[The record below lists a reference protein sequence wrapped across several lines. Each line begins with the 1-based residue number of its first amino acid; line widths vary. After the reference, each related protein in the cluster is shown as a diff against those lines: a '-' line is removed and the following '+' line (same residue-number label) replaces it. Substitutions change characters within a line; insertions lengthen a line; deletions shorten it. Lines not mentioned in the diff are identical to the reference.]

1 VWLRNK
7 HYLECNLLDR
17 KLLYKVNIQERI
29 EKIMLKKNKKKSF
42 FFFTFLARVLDKW
55 WTKERK
61 GYSYEREIKFVERM
75 CQLLVLQVEE
85 EKCFEKGIGLGKL
98 LNRGYCVRETSK
110 WNKNGRDTPYCPLCI
125 YVPIGS
131 REMCACIS
139 PNCLGTSLCQFQHTS
154 PCYLITSLSF
164 NHFYFNQYK
173 L

>member
-110 WNKNGRDTPYCPLCI
+110 WNKNGRDTPYCPLYAYTVCPHRVKGNVCL
-125 YVPIGS
+125 YLPQLPWD
-131 REMCACIS
+131 IS
-139 PNCLGTSLCQFQHTS
+139 VSVSTHKPM
-154 PCYLITSLSF
+154 LSY
-164 NHFYFNQYK
+164 YF
-173 L
+173 LVI